1 MTKMVTFVGNI
12 WTIDKIDLLIGLG
25 IPLVVVIGTMIIF
38 ILDFATKG
46 KYRTRPV
53 ALIILAIG
61 LILGLIYVL
70 AGS

>member
-1 MTKMVTFVGNI
+1 MVMFVGNI
-12 WTIDKIDLLIGLG
+12 WTIDKIDLLIGYG
-25 IPLVVVIGTMIIF
+25 IPLVVVIGTMIMF

-53 ALIILAIG
+53 ALIILVIG

-70 AGS
+70 AGASAQ